1 MISEIWAHRGASTVY
16 PENTMPAF
24 QEAVKLGADGIEL
37 DIQRSLDGILFV
49 YHDENL
55 SRLTRTN
62 RFVQELRSDAIQSL
76 KVKAQVKH
84 PASQHIPRLEEVL
97 EYFVGKPHKI
107 NIELKNSIFFYPGM
121 EEEVVALVEKYNL
134 ENQVYY
140 SSFNHESMAK
150 MATLGYGKKSGLLY
164 SSILVEDINYAKS
177 LGVKNLHPMLNSL
190 QKPDFVSRAHE
201 AGMSVHTWTANEE
214 QYIQAALS
222 LGVNAI
228 ITDEVSKAL
237 AIRATYLNKTKEDTS
252 HA

>member
-76 KVKAQVKH
+76 EVKAQVRH

-97 EYFVGKPHKI
+97 EYFVGKPHKDR
-107 NIELKNSIFFYPGM
+107 KS
-121 EEEVVALVEKYNL
+121 VV
-134 ENQVYY
+134 
-140 SSFNHESMAK
+140 
-150 MATLGYGKKSGLLY
+150 
-164 SSILVEDINYAKS
+164 
-177 LGVKNLHPMLNSL
+177 
-190 QKPDFVSRAHE
+190 
-201 AGMSVHTWTANEE
+201 
-214 QYIQAALS
+214 
-222 LGVNAI
+222 
-228 ITDEVSKAL
+228 
-237 AIRATYLNKTKEDTS
+237 
-252 HA
+252 